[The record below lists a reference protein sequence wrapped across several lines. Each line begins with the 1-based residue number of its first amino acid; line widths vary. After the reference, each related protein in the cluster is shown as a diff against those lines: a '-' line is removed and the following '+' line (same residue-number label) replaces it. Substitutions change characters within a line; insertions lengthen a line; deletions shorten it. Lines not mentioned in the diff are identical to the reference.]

1 MLFTPRQ
8 VRVDTDT
15 APESPQRRRLLTGLA
30 LSAAVLHV
38 PQVAANI
45 RPVFE
50 RKLQFSHLHTGERL
64 QTTYWAEGRYLSS
77 SLEEINYLLRD
88 FRTGEVHPIDPRLLD
103 LLHTI
108 QGQSGSRNPFEIISG
123 YRSPKTNEQLR
134 ASGGGGVAK
143 KSLHMQGKAI
153 DIRLP
158 GTDLDEL
165 HRIACAAKV
174 GGVGLYTRSNF
185 IHVDTGAPR
194 YWGQ

>member
-1 MLFTPRQ
+1 MLFTPRP
-8 VRVDTDT
+8 VSARADET
-15 APESPQRRRLLTGLA
+15 PENPQRRRLLTGLA

-50 RKLQFSHLHTGERL
+50 RRLQLSNLHTGESL
-64 QTTYWAEGRYLSS
+64 QTTYWAEGQYLSS
-77 SLEEINYLLRD
+77 SLDEINHLLRD

-103 LLHTI
+103 LLHGI
-108 QGQSGSRNPFEIISG
+108 QREAGSRNPFEIISG

-134 ASGGGGVAK
+134 ASSGGVAK
-143 KSLHMQGKAI
+143 KSFHMQGKAV

-158 GTDLDEL
+158 GTDLKEL
-165 HRIACAAKV
+165 HRIACAAGV

-185 IHVDTGAPR
+185 IHVDTGRPR